1 MAQSSLYGQL
11 NQQASGMAYQDIYRL
26 LCWMSCGMIAAAFLL
41 SRNRPG
47 QGAPAG
53 EAVH

>member
-1 MAQSSLYGQL
+1 MG
-11 NQQASGMAYQDIYRL
+11 YQDVYRA
-26 LCWMSCGMIAAAFLL
+26 LCWMSCVMVVLAFML
-41 SRNRPG
+41 SKNRPG